1 MPDVTVLEVPKKLYN
16 YPSMLRNNL
25 GLFYSLSQTKED
37 LERALKGKF
46 VTCKVQ
52 YRDKKTDAIICNVFV
67 QRPPE

>member
-1 MPDVTVLEVPKKLYN
+1 
-16 YPSMLRNNL
+16 
-25 GLFYSLSQTKED
+25 
-37 LERALKGKF
+37 LKGKF